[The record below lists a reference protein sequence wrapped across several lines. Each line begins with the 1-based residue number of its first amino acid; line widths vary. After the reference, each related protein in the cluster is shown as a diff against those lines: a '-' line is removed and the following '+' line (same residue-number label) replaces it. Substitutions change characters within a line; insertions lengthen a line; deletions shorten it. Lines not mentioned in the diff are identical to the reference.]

1 MQGGKKEES
10 PDLPDSIKHFR
21 SIVNRFKEAIH
32 NQTETYKKSEDI
44 QDANNLNGVIHR
56 IKQFGRFIIM
66 ILNRVEHPGTKSVN
80 DYFARNSLDL
90 NSLTDEEKD
99 ACKHYVQ
106 MDIFTYPFDLRPGHI
121 NSQSKV
127 ENA

>member
-10 PDLPDSIKHFR
+10 PDLPDSVKQFR
-21 SIVNRFKEAIH
+21 SLINHFKETIH
-32 NQTETYKKSEDI
+32 NQTERYKENEDI
-44 QDANNLNGVIHR
+44 QNANNLNVVIHR

-66 ILNRVEHPGTKSVN
+66 ILNSVEHPGTKSVN
-80 DYFARNSLDL
+80 DYFARNSIDL
-90 NSLTDEEKD
+90 NSLSNEEKE

-127 ENA
+127 ANA

>member
-10 PDLPDSIKHFR
+10 PDLPDSVKQFR
-21 SIVNRFKEAIH
+21 SLVNRFKETIH
-32 NQTETYKKSEDI
+32 NQTEKYKENENI
-44 QDANNLNGVIHR
+44 QSANNLNVVIHR

-66 ILNRVEHPGTKSVN
+66 ILNSVEHPGTKSVN
-80 DYFARNSLDL
+80 DYFARNSIDL
-90 NSLTDEEKD
+90 NSLSNEEKE

-127 ENA
+127 ANA

>member
-10 PDLPDSIKHFR
+10 PDLPDSVKHFR
-21 SIVNRFKEAIH
+21 SLVNRFKETIH
-32 NQTETYKKSEDI
+32 NQTERYKENEDI
-44 QDANNLNGVIHR
+44 QNANNLNVVIHR

-66 ILNRVEHPGTKSVN
+66 ILNSVEHPGTKSVN
-80 DYFARNSLDL
+80 DYFARNSIDL
-90 NSLTDEEKD
+90 NSLSNEEKE

-127 ENA
+127 ANA

>member
-10 PDLPDSIKHFR
+10 PDLPDSVKQFR
-21 SIVNRFKEAIH
+21 SLVNRFKETIH
-32 NQTETYKKSEDI
+32 NQTERYKENDDI
-44 QDANNLNGVIHR
+44 QNANNLNVVIHR

-66 ILNRVEHPGTKSVN
+66 ILNSVEHPGTKSVN
-80 DYFARNSLDL
+80 DYFARNSIDL
-90 NSLTDEEKD
+90 NSLSNEEKE

-127 ENA
+127 ANA

>member
-10 PDLPDSIKHFR
+10 PDLPDSVKQFR
-21 SIVNRFKEAIH
+21 SLINRFKETIH
-32 NQTETYKKSEDI
+32 NQTERYKENEDI
-44 QDANNLNGVIHR
+44 QNANNLNVVIHR

-66 ILNRVEHPGTKSVN
+66 ILNSVEHPGTKSVN
-80 DYFARNSLDL
+80 DYFARNSIDL
-90 NSLTDEEKD
+90 NSLSNEEKE

-127 ENA
+127 ANA